1 MAVTIYDI
9 AKRANVSPST
19 ISRALQDHPRIGA
32 KTRRQ
37 IQALAKEMGYIP
49 SDVARSLTTNRT
61 QTIGMVVATTADP
74 FIGRVVEGVEQAA
87 IQADFNVFIS
97 TSQNDRRREL
107 AVIETL
113 QRRRVDGIIVVASHV
128 VDAYWRHLE
137 RIHIPVV
144 IIDEQDISDKIHFI
158 TVDDKQG
165 AQSAV
170 EYLIG
175 LGHRRI
181 GYVGVTNRPK
191 GNQYRFHGYLRALEL
206 AGIAPE
212 PALIFEDKTIESHA
226 KRGEA
231 SLETL
236 WAAGATAIFCYNDVT
251 AIGLLSACYQRG
263 LTVPDHLSVMGFDD
277 IDMAAYAIP
286 PLTTIRQPQ
295 FELGQWAMQM
305 LLDLLNGEKP
315 ENQIVPGNLVIRQT
329 TAGLLPYRRLL
340 TP

>member
-32 KTRRQ
+32 KTRLQ
-37 IQALAKEMGYIP
+37 IQSLAKEMGYIP

-61 QTIGMVVATTADP
+61 QTIGMVMATTADP
-74 FIGRVVEGVEQAA
+74 FVGRVVEGVENAA
-87 IQADFNVFIS
+87 IRAGFNVFIS
-97 TSQNDRRREL
+97 TSQNDRQREL
-107 AVIETL
+107 AVIDAL
-113 QRRRVDGIIVVASHV
+113 QRRRVDGIIVFASHLV
-128 VDAYWRHLE
+128 EAYWRHLE
-137 RIHIPVV
+137 RIHVPVV
-144 IIDEQDISDKIHFI
+144 IIDEQDISDKIHFL

-165 AQSAV
+165 AQTAV
-170 EYLIG
+170 THLLN

-191 GNQYRFHGYLRALEL
+191 SSQYRLEGYLLALEQ

-212 PALIFEDKTIESHA
+212 PTLIFADTLIEPHA
-226 KRGEA
+226 RRGES
-231 SLETL
+231 SLEPL
-236 WAAGATAIFCYNDVT
+236 WSAGATAVFCYNDVT

-263 LTVPDHLSVMGFDD
+263 LTVPDHLSVIGFDD

-295 FELGQWAMQM
+295 FELGQRAMQM
-305 LLDLLNGEKP
+305 LLELLNGEQP
-315 ENQIVPGNLVIRQT
+315 ENQIIPGELVIRQT
-329 TAGLLPYRRLL
+329 TAGLLPHKRSL